1 MSLKALSVVRE
12 GDFVIERKEKRI
24 GCRSCAALCGFAAE
38 LRVKSVEWRVKS
50 GDVKM

>member
-24 GCRSCAALCGFAAE
+24 GCRSCGALCGYAAE
-38 LRVKSVEWRVKS
+38 LRVKSGE
-50 GDVKM
+50 